1 MKHTI
6 CFIDDKIPI
15 AQYGE
20 YFNETDIINESVIR
34 FLLKQK
40 DADWQDLTI
49 RMLCERLL
57 SDGEN
62 WSTSAFTNPTFYTT
76 YCSNTVYAPEVIVYD
91 WDYPSLPDA
100 PENVLEKILNETYA
114 LIFIFSEEE
123 NIDGINEVLAQD
135 AFIPF
140 KDRLMVIAK
149 GKKDSVDS
157 IFAKIQETESKN
169 FSFAYGGQIVH
180 KSNQIINAI
189 LSDISKLSIETFIA
203 TIGEEDN
210 NGRYY
215 FATTNNFVDV
225 IIPRYRNAL
234 CSILFNNSNILKID
248 KTQDA
253 NINAIKKVWSYRMYE
268 HNDSNIVSMGDI
280 IKSKL
285 GDNYYIVISSDC
297 HMQDF
302 WHKNGGY
309 IALVP
314 IEKLIQGERNT
325 QAHLI
330 GEGKAKITSLIN
342 SQRALTAIPAVP
354 IEGQLID
361 FVVLPKQLK
370 TSKITRPEDNPSIL
384 TYDVLSDYD
393 KIVSIVDPFKSPLFH
408 FIMNRISDLGC
419 PDYHEKIKE
428 NLTNL
433 IK

>member
-1 MKHTI
+1 MEHTI
-6 CFIDDKIPI
+6 CFIDDKIPV

-34 FLLKQK
+34 FLLKQEGT
-40 DADWQDLTI
+40 DWQDLTI
-49 RMLCERLL
+49 KTLCEQLL
-57 SDGEN
+57 RDGEN
-62 WSTSAFTNPTFYTT
+62 WSISAFTNPIFYTT
-76 YCSNTVYAPEVIVYD
+76 YCSNTVFAPDVIIYD
-91 WDYPSLPDA
+91 WDYPSLPDT
-100 PENVLEKILNETYA
+100 PENVLEKIMNETFA
-114 LIFIFSEEE
+114 LVFIFSEEE
-123 NIDGINEVLAQD
+123 NIVGINEELTKD
-135 AFIPF
+135 AYIPF

-149 GKKDSVDS
+149 GKLDSVDT

-180 KSNQIINAI
+180 KSNQIINEI

-215 FATTNNFVDV
+215 FATINNFIDV
-225 IIPRYRNAL
+225 IVPRYKHAL
-234 CSILFNNSNILKID
+234 YGMLFNNSNILKIN

-253 NINAIKKVWSYRMYE
+253 NIDAVKKVWSYRMYE
-268 HNDSNIVSMGDI
+268 HNASNIVSMGDI
-280 IKSKL
+280 IKTKH
-285 GDNYYIVISSDC
+285 DDKYYIVISSDC

-314 IEKLIQGERNT
+314 VEKLIQGQRHN

-330 GEGKAKITSLIN
+330 GEGKIKITSLTN

-361 FVVLPKQLK
+361 FVVFPKQIK
-370 TSKITRPEDNPSIL
+370 TIQIAKPENSTSVL
-384 TYDVLSDYD
+384 TYDILSDYD

-408 FIMNRISDLGC
+408 FIMNSISDLGC
-419 PDYHEKIKE
+419 PDYHDKIKQD
-428 NLTNL
+428 LTDL
-433 IK
+433 IR

>member
-135 AFIPF
+135 DFIPF

-180 KSNQIINAI
+180 KSNQIINEI
-189 LSDISKLSIETFIA
+189 LSDI
-203 TIGEEDN
+203 
-210 NGRYY
+210 
-215 FATTNNFVDV
+215 
-225 IIPRYRNAL
+225 
-234 CSILFNNSNILKID
+234 
-248 KTQDA
+248 
-253 NINAIKKVWSYRMYE
+253 
-268 HNDSNIVSMGDI
+268 
-280 IKSKL
+280 
-285 GDNYYIVISSDC
+285 
-297 HMQDF
+297 
-302 WHKNGGY
+302 
-309 IALVP
+309 
-314 IEKLIQGERNT
+314 
-325 QAHLI
+325 
-330 GEGKAKITSLIN
+330 
-342 SQRALTAIPAVP
+342 
-354 IEGQLID
+354 
-361 FVVLPKQLK
+361 
-370 TSKITRPEDNPSIL
+370 
-384 TYDVLSDYD
+384 
-393 KIVSIVDPFKSPLFH
+393 
-408 FIMNRISDLGC
+408 
-419 PDYHEKIKE
+419 
-428 NLTNL
+428 
-433 IK
+433 

>member
-6 CFIDDKIPI
+6 CFIDDKIPVS
-15 AQYGE
+15 QYPQ
-20 YFNETDIINESVIR
+20 YFQDTDIINESVIR
-34 FLLKQK
+34 FLLKQEGT
-40 DADWQDLTI
+40 DWQDKTI
-49 RMLCERLL
+49 KMLCEELL
-57 SDGEN
+57 NEGEN
-62 WSTSAFTNPTFYTT
+62 WSISAFTNPTFYTT
-76 YCSNTVYAPEVIVYD
+76 YCSDTVYAPEVIVYD

-100 PENVLEKILNETYA
+100 PESVLEKILNETYA

-180 KSNQIINAI
+180 KSNQIINEI

-210 NGRYY
+210 NRRYY
-215 FATTNNFVDV
+215 FASTNSFVDV
-225 IIPRYRNAL
+225 IIPRFRNAL
-234 CSILFNNSNILKID
+234 YSILFNNSNILKID
-248 KTQDA
+248 KTQEADIDA
-253 NINAIKKVWSYRMYE
+253 VKKVWSYRMYE
-268 HNDSNIVSMGDI
+268 HNDSKIVSMGDI
-280 IKSKL
+280 IKSKQ

-330 GEGKAKITSLIN
+330 GEGKLKINSLIN

-354 IEGQLID
+354 TEGQLID

-370 TSKITRPEDNPSIL
+370 TAKITRPEDNPSIL
-384 TYDVLSDYD
+384 TYDILSDYD

-408 FIMNRISDLGC
+408 FIMNKISDLGC

-428 NLTNL
+428 NLTDL